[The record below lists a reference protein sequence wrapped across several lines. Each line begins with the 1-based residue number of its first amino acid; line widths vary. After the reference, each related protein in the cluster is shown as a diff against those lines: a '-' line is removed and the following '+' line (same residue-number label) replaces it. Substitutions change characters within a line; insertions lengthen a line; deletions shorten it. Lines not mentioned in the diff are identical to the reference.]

1 MTRNM
6 HFSSFARLTFGCGAL
21 LTAAL
26 SHTAHAAVYSGGS
39 VGEGI
44 DAAIGLTGISGETD
58 LRSFIVNLTEQIASY
73 VTIAGILA
81 ITIAGFYLLLG
92 FGSESAKDTAKRIII
107 YTLIGILVV
116 LLAEAIVNLFVGL
129 GEGNI
134 SAEIPNRVCS
144 ILVNAL
150 GYVAF
155 IGTLAIVVAGFY
167 LLLGFGS
174 EDAKG
179 TAQRIIIYTIAGIL
193 IIAFATAIVGLAF
206 SLAGDSGP
214 ASTFTCSVGGA
225 SGGST
230 DFREVILN
238 LLDVALGLL
247 ALLAVVA
254 IVIAGFMM
262 VLSLGSEDTRNR
274 AVRIILYTIAGLLV
288 IFFARTI
295 IGFFLNLGSNI

>member
-1 MTRNM
+1 M
-6 HFSSFARLTFGCGAL
+6 HFSSFARLTFVCAL
-21 LTAAL
+21 LSAAL
-26 SHTAHAAVYSGGS
+26 PHAAHAAVYGGGS
-39 VGEGI
+39 VTEGI

-58 LRSFIVNLTEQIASY
+58 LQSFIVTLTEQIASY

-134 SAEIPNRVCS
+134 SSDIPNKVCS

-174 EDAKG
+174 EDAKS

-214 ASTFTCSVGGA
+214 AATFTCSEGGG
-225 SGGST
+225 SGGSG
-230 DFREVILN
+230 DFRAVILN

-247 ALLAVVA
+247 ALLALVA
-254 IVIAGFMM
+254 IVVAGFMM
-262 VLSLGSEDTRNR
+262 VLSLGSEDVRNR

-288 IFFARTI
+288 IFFARVI
-295 IGFFLNLGSNI
+295 IGFFLGLGSTIP